1 MGAKFYSYSAGGP
14 TPKFSPYHVWKAY
27 RIIDEDGP
35 IGRKALSSALKVGE
49 GSTRT
54 ILDRMIKE
62 GSAENTNRGALLTE
76 RGKEKLNDSGIYVEE
91 LDLDGLTVSKFNCA
105 VLVKDMAHKVRLG
118 CEQRDEA
125 VRGGAVGATTLVC
138 KSGKLLFPGDDKFPD
153 QKFVAPLRGVF
164 AVEEDDVVIV
174 GSAFTREAAE
184 KGAVSAALSM
194 NEQSGVCWQ
203 EGTGLI
209 SQDTEAE
216 DLRCL
221 ALAIHELVGRLPLTM
236 RSRNQYG
243 VRCEDGEIIDAN
255 YTGPVLEE
263 SLRKN
268 QIIRKIAPTGP
279 YRGVPIVAV
288 PILRKKEA
296 AAVIGVVDISKGA
309 VFEILNKIR
318 KERL

>member
-1 MGAKFYSYSAGGP
+1 MGVKFYTYSAGGP

-54 ILDRMIKE
+54 ILDRMIRE
-62 GSAENTNRGALLTE
+62 GSAENTNRGAILTE
-76 RGKEKLNDSGIYVEE
+76 RGKEKLSDSGILIDEV
-91 LDLDGLTVSKFNCA
+91 DLDGLTVGRYNCA
-105 VLVKDMAHKVRLG
+105 VLVRGTAQKVRLG

-125 VRGGAVGATTLVC
+125 VRGGATGATTLVC
-138 KSGKLLFPGDDKFPD
+138 RKGKLLFPGDEKYPD
-153 QKFVAPLRGVF
+153 QKLVAPLRGVF
-164 AVEEDDVVIV
+164 AVEEDDVVII

-184 KGAVSAALSM
+184 KGAVSAALVM
-194 NEQSGVCWQ
+194 NEQSVGSWQ
-203 EGTGLI
+203 EGGGLI
-209 SQDTEAE
+209 SQDTDAE
-216 DLRCL
+216 DLKCL

-236 RSRNQYG
+236 RSKNQYG
-243 VRCEDGEIIDAN
+243 VRCEDGEVIDSD

-263 SLRKN
+263 ALRKN

-288 PILRKKEA
+288 PIMRKHEA
-296 AAVIGVVDISKGA
+296 VAVMGVVDVSKGA
-309 VFEILNKIR
+309 VFEILNRIR